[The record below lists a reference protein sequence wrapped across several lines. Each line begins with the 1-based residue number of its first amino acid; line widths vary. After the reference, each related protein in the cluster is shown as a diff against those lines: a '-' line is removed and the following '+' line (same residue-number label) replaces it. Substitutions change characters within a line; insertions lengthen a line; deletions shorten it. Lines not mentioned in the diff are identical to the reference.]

1 MKRFWLALPVAALV
15 LAGTGALTTADDD
28 EKITIKIA
36 TQAPKGTVWMNALE
50 TLNKE
55 IKTKAN
61 VEFVFFHGG
70 SMGTEAEVARK
81 IQDRD
86 LGGGLFTGIGLG
98 DVLPEVRILELP
110 FFYETTEEIDLVKV
124 ELEADMKKHFEEK
137 GYVFLGWAEVG
148 WAYIFSKEESKT
160 LAELKKRK
168 IWLWSG
174 DPLAEA
180 TFKEF
185 GLAGTPLSLADVLP
199 SLESGM
205 IDSVYNSPYGLIGLQ
220 WHSKVKFMSRMSV
233 GHGTGALLIG
243 KKEWEKIPTKK
254 RDKVA
259 KIARTHLDKLV
270 TDIRAKN
277 EASVVELEKNGVKVI
292 PIPADE
298 IDDYKKRGRAVA
310 DAMAA
315 ENEEAR
321 KAKNLLYTK
330 DWLDRVKVIV
340 EKARKK

>member
-1 MKRFWLALPVAALV
+1 MMKKLALAFGLAAAV
-15 LAGTGALTTADDD
+15 LSGATLTRADDD

-36 TQAPKGTVWMNALE
+36 TQAPKGTVWVNALE
-50 TLNKE
+50 ALNKE
-55 IKTKAN
+55 IKEKAK
-61 VEFVFFHGG
+61 VEFVFFCGG
-70 SMGTEAEVARK
+70 TMGTEGEVARK
-81 IQDRD
+81 IQARD

-98 DVLPEVRILELP
+98 DVLPEARILELP
-110 FFYETTEEIDLVKV
+110 FFYETTEEIDLVKK
-124 ELEADMKKHFEEK
+124 ELEPDLKKHFEEK

-148 WAYIFSKEESKT
+148 WAYIFSKEESKK
-160 LAELKKRK
+160 LEDLKKRK

-185 GLAGTPLSLADVLP
+185 GLAGTPLSLPDVLP

-233 GHGTGALLIG
+233 GHGTGALLVG
-243 KKEWEKIPTKK
+243 KQEWEKISAKK
-254 RDKVA
+254 REKVA

-270 TDIRAKN
+270 VDIRAKN
-277 EASVVELEKNGVKVI
+277 EASVAELEKNGVKVI

-298 IDDYKKRGRAVA
+298 IEDYKKRGRAVA

-315 ENEEAR
+315 DNEEAR
-321 KAKNLLYTK
+321 KSKNLLYTK
-330 DWLDRVKVIV
+330 EWLDRVKVIV